1 MARLGYVCIG
11 TNDFDRALGFYDS
24 LAGEFGGKRL
34 FPTPAGMMYR
44 FGNGTMI
51 MVTRPH
57 NNEPATSGN
66 GTMFAIEVEENA
78 QVARMHEKALSLGGK
93 NEGAPGPR
101 GNFGEFAYFRDLDG
115 NKFAVYCPRK

>member
-1 MARLGYVCIG
+1 MSALARTISIVRLGFTTLSPESSAESDC
-11 TNDFDRALGFYDS
+11 S
-24 LAGEFGGKRL
+24 
-34 FPTPAGMMYR
+34 PPAGMMYR